1 MWIINK
7 HIQKTNG
14 LQTISEARGSD
25 LIRLLWA
32 PDSTVHQCPAEL
44 NVDGS
49 RLFKLFGDTCR
60 NKTAGL
66 RGKKNQV

>member
-7 HIQKTNG
+7 HIQNTNG
-14 LQTISEARGSD
+14 LQTIAEARGSD

-32 PDSTVHQCPAEL
+32 PDSMVHKCPADL

-49 RLFKLFGDTCR
+49 RWLFKLFADTCR
-60 NKTAGL
+60 NKRAGL
-66 RGKKNQV
+66 RGKNK